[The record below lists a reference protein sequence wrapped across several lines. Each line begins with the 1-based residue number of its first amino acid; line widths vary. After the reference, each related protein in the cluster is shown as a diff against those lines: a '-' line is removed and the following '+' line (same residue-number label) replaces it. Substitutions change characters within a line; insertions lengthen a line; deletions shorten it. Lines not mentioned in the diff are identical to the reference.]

1 MGIPFYFSNITKSH
15 PDIIKGQSHL
25 TNTDYLFLDFNC
37 AIHHCS
43 NKIKTDAHYDIE
55 NHEELLIKE
64 CIIYIYKIM
73 SQTIVNKLLYVSIDG
88 VVPFAKMTQQRKRRY
103 LSVWRNTKLNANAW
117 DSNAISP
124 GTSFMSKLSDAL
136 EEFKG
141 LNSCKYDI
149 IVSDSG
155 EPGEGETKIFNY
167 VSKENITN
175 QKIVIYGL
183 DADLIMLSML
193 IGNKNTI
200 YLMRES
206 QFYRH
211 HMDSDFLFMD
221 IDLLKKELKTF
232 IDSSLSNKL
241 KNSIETYIVI
251 CFLIGNDFVPSLSY
265 LKIKN
270 GSIDF
275 IMHVLSQ
282 IVMDDEELI
291 SYNSVA
297 VKWELNW
304 ILFSRLI
311 NQLSNYEDNDY
322 AKCHEKY
329 YSYTRR
335 SGGGGASV
343 GEAEYYDNYGMYVK
357 PDDTIRPQEDG
368 WRSRYYKALFPPVKV
383 DTVCRKYIEGIKWNI
398 EYYFNKKCYTKWYY
412 TFDYS
417 PTLFDL
423 NNFLIVND
431 VNLIAHD
438 DSEEYVTPAQH
449 LMRILPKS
457 SAHLLS
463 EAQRASLDTF
473 EYAKYFPINFKIQT
487 YMKQYLHDCI
497 PILPPMHLHE

>member
-1 MGIPFYFSNITKSH
+1 
-15 PDIIKGQSHL
+15 
-25 TNTDYLFLDFNC
+25 
-37 AIHHCS
+37 
-43 NKIKTDAHYDIE
+43 
-55 NHEELLIKE
+55 
-64 CIIYIYKIM
+64 
-73 SQTIVNKLLYVSIDG
+73 
-88 VVPFAKMTQQRKRRY
+88 
-103 LSVWRNTKLNANAW
+103 
-117 DSNAISP
+117 
-124 GTSFMSKLSDAL
+124 MSKLSDAL
-136 EEFKG
+136 QEFKG
-141 LNSCKYDI
+141 RNSCKYNI

-175 QKIVIYGL
+175 EKIVIYGL

-232 IDSSLSNKL
+232 IDSSVSNKL

-282 IVMDDEELI
+282 IVMEDEELI
-291 SYNSVA
+291 FYNSVA

-329 YSYTRR
+329 YSFTRR
-335 SGGGGASV
+335 SGGGGRGGGRGESASA

-383 DTVCRKYIEGIKWNI
+383 DTVCRKYIEGIKWTI

-431 VNLIAHD
+431 VNAIAHD
-438 DSEEYVTPAQH
+438 NSEEYVTPAQH

-457 SAHLLS
+457 SAQLLS

-473 EYAKYFPINFKIQT
+473 EYAKYFPVDFKIQP

-497 PILPPMHLHE
+497 PILPPMQLHE